1 MLRIIIVN
9 QHLLIIVWN
18 KVTTKRSPTSRVT
31 TKLVVGNPWVLH
43 YHHHIVKEPRMIII
57 ASSSFTTVFI
67 IIITRPKPAELA
79 GGIVGPGYSSRGCL
93 LGCSQRLT
101 LRLRRSAWILSNLEP
116 WKNIKQKP
124 TWIYEKT
131 DLEPWKILKTHL
143 EPWKTNLDS

>member
-101 LRLRRSAWILSNLEP
+101 LRLRRSVRIVYVNGKGSYGNSNS
-116 WKNIKQKP
+116 
-124 TWIYEKT
+124 
-131 DLEPWKILKTHL
+131 
-143 EPWKTNLDS
+143 DSNDTVTVTVELRYIIRKRQQ